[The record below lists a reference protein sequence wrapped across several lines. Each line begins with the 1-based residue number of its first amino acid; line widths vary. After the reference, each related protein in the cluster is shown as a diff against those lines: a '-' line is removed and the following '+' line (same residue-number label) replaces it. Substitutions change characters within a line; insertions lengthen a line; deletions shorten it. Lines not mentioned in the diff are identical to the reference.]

1 MACGCSRRGL
11 GGAHDG
17 KGFLIPAP
25 LIVAGLGAAAVLA
38 VVGWVQFVFVPNI
51 RAEHAREIAAAT
63 AVAVAEYQVAALQA
77 SEAAAEAQRER
88 DEARLAI
95 RERIIRVPVT
105 TACAAS
111 PAIVA
116 ALGGLRRGA
125 SGAGGTSDPARPADV
140 PGAPRSPV
148 DNHR

>member
-1 MACGCSRRGL
+1 MERL
-11 GGAHDG
+11 
-17 KGFLIPAP
+17 LIPAP

-51 RAEHAREIAAAT
+51 RAEQAREIAAAT

-105 TACAAS
+105 TACADS
-111 PAIVA
+111 PSVRVA
-116 ALGGLRRGA
+116 LDGLRRPSGDRGA
-125 SGAGGTSDPARPADV
+125 SGAAGPADV
-140 PGAPRSPV
+140 PGRAGASARP
-148 DNHR
+148 